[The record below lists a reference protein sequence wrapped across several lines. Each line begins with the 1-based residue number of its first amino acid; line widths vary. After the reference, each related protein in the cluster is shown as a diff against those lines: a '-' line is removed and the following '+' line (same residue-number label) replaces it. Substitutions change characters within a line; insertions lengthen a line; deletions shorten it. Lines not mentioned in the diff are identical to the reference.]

1 MSSAVTLR
9 RLLHRI
15 VPQRARVRLRECRGV
30 GLYGKFADEHHAI
43 FIHVPKTAGV
53 SVRRAL
59 GIDHTPSSVHATY
72 LDYHRADPRKCRDY
86 FKFAFVRDPLDRVL
100 SAYSFLAAGGMAKFD
115 TERRA
120 RVLHGID
127 GFEQFVHER
136 LPQVMHELHFRPQHE
151 FLCDPSGTVKV
162 DFVGRV
168 ERMERDFGAIRA
180 RLGIDGHLA
189 VHNSS
194 AHDTSAQSYTPAMRA
209 IVGQLY
215 ALDFSLFGYD
225 SDR

>member
-1 MSSAVTLR
+1 MPSAVTLR
-9 RLLHRI
+9 RLLHRV
-15 VPQRARVRLRECRGV
+15 VPERARVRLREWRGV

-72 LDYHRADPRKCRDY
+72 LDYHRADPRKCREY
-86 FKFAFVRDPLDRVL
+86 FKFAFVRDPFDRVL

-115 TERRA
+115 TQRRE

-168 ERMERDFGAIRA
+168 ESMERDFGVVGA
-180 RLGIDGHLA
+180 RLGINGPLA
-189 VHNSS
+189 VHNHSV
-194 AHDTSAQSYTPAMRA
+194 HETSALSYTPAMRA
-209 IVGQLY
+209 IVDRLY
-215 ALDFSLFGYD
+215 ARDISLFGYEGG
-225 SDR
+225 R